1 MKSVRTPLRLAL
13 TALILANGL
22 PVQSAAPRAPA
33 KKGEAQRAPVSGP
46 DAAVITAF
54 QERLDAY
61 LALHRK
67 LEATLPKLPKNAS
80 PAQRD
85 ANQRALSELIRGAR
99 SGAQQGDLFNHD
111 MQAVVRRALARVFG
125 GPDGKALKSS
135 IMDENP
141 GLPKLAVNGR
151 YPDEVPLSTM
161 PPEVL
166 SALPK
171 LEEDMEYRFV
181 GESLV
186 LYDAHAHLIVDLMDD
201 VLPI

>member
-1 MKSVRTPLRLAL
+1 MKRVHPVLRLAP
-13 TALILANGL
+13 AVLAVFVFAAGV
-22 PVQSAAPRAPA
+22 PVRSAAP
-33 KKGEAQRAPVSGP
+33 QRAPVSGP

-54 QERLDAY
+54 QHRLDGY

-67 LEATLPKLPKNAS
+67 LEATLPKLPRRAT
-80 PAQRD
+80 PQQVD
-85 ANQRALSELIRGAR
+85 ANQRTLGELLRAAR
-99 SGAQQGDLFNHD
+99 SGAKQGELFDHA
-111 MQAVVRRALARVFG
+111 MQAVVRRSLARVFG
-125 GPDGKALKSS
+125 GPDGPALKAS

-141 GLPKLAVNGR
+141 GLPNLEVNGR

-181 GESLV
+181 GERLV

-201 VLPI
+201 VLPV